1 MTKYCFD
8 DEVSHEIVVFTTEIL
23 AKAAKASIT
32 DLLQVIKLMRE
43 FSKTIPDETID
54 CLGRCEQIRTL
65 GFKYDID
72 GSTDFVEQLKHVE
85 TYVAL
90 HFLEVHKWAIDLNE
104 KWISGAY
111 RQFGYAAGGYGHKV
125 LNMAS

>member
-8 DEVSHEIVVFTTEIL
+8 DEVAHEIVVFTTQIL

-32 DLLQVIKLMRE
+32 DLLQIVKIMRE

-54 CLGRCEQIRTL
+54 CLGRCEQIHTL

-85 TYVAL
+85 TYIAL
-90 HFLEVHKWAIDLNE
+90 HFLQVHKWAIDLNE
-104 KWISGAY
+104 KWISQSY
-111 RQFGYAAGGYGHKV
+111 K
-125 LNMAS
+125 